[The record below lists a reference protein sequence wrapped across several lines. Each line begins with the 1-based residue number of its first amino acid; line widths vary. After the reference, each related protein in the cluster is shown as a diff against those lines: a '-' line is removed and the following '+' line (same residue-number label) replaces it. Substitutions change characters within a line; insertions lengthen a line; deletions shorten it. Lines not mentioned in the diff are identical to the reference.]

1 MGIGLVLGCDEGL
14 RKTRLWS
21 HTETNGGCY
30 NLFEMRNRFG
40 ALLDRLTWE
49 QRFMI
54 ASLVILVA
62 GMEGIGAWI
71 TSQIEAGV
79 VHRTGETAAVY
90 MDSAVA
96 PLLQNLATGGEI
108 GADETRKLDDLF
120 RTTPLGQQI
129 YSFKVWNRQGRVLY
143 ATSPAI
149 VGHTFP
155 IVDGLA
161 RGLQGQ
167 VAAEISS
174 LENEEN
180 VSERARGRP
189 LLEIYGPVRHT
200 GSDEVIAVAEFYQSV
215 DDLQSDL
222 AASVRQTWLV
232 VGAITLGMYL
242 LLAGFVRRASS
253 TIARQQT
260 ELSTQVQRL
269 QELLRRNAELDERVR
284 RAAAQSTALNE
295 RFLRRISAELH
306 DGPAQDLGLA
316 LLKLDNVIARSE
328 AQHARTGEGEDEQD
342 LSIVNHS
349 LDHALKEIRAISS
362 GMGVPNLNHLG
373 LSEIVAR
380 VVRTHERRT
389 STHVEVVTE
398 GLPARATLPVKIAL
412 YRIIQE
418 ALTNAFRHASGA
430 GQQVIVRANAG
441 ILTIQIS
448 DEGPGANGQTSDE
461 EGEHLGLVG
470 MRERVESLGGD
481 FQFSSIPG
489 HGARVT
495 ASMPLESE
503 SGHD

>member
-1 MGIGLVLGCDEGL
+1 
-14 RKTRLWS
+14 
-21 HTETNGGCY
+21 
-30 NLFEMRNRFG
+30 
-40 ALLDRLTWE
+40 
-49 QRFMI
+49 MI

-62 GMEGIGAWI
+62 GMAGIGAWI

-79 VHRTGETAAVY
+79 VHRTAETAAVY

-108 GADETRKLDDLF
+108 GVDEARKLDDLF

-149 VGHTFP
+149 VGQTFP
-155 IVDGLA
+155 IAGGLA

-189 LLEIYGPVRHT
+189 LLEIYGPVRRT

-232 VGAITLGMYL
+232 VAAITAGMYL

-253 TIARQQT
+253 TIARQQA
-260 ELSTQVQRL
+260 ELSTQVGRL
-269 QELLRRNAELDERVR
+269 QKLLRRNAELDERVR
-284 RAAAQSTALNE
+284 RAAAQSTTLNE

-328 AQHARTGEGEDEQD
+328 AQRARTGEGEDGQD
-342 LSIVNHS
+342 LTIVNHS

-362 GMGVPNLNHLG
+362 GMGVPNLNHLS
-373 LSEIVAR
+373 LIEIVTR

-389 STHVEVVTE
+389 STHVEVLSE
-398 GLPARATLPVKIAL
+398 RLPVHATLPVKIAL
-412 YRIIQE
+412 YRVIQE
-418 ALTNAFRHASGA
+418 ALTNAYRHAHGA
-430 GQQVIVRANAG
+430 GQGVVVRANAG

-448 DEGPGANGQTSDE
+448 DEGPGVKEQTGHEDE
-461 EGEHLGLVG
+461 EHLGIVG
-470 MRERVESLGGD
+470 MRERVESLGGV
-481 FQFSSIPG
+481 FEFGSVPG

-495 ASMPLESE
+495 ARIPLESE
-503 SGHD
+503 SDYD

>member
-1 MGIGLVLGCDEGL
+1 
-14 RKTRLWS
+14 
-21 HTETNGGCY
+21 
-30 NLFEMRNRFG
+30 MRNRFA

-49 QRFMI
+49 QRFML

-62 GMEGIGAWI
+62 GMAGIGAWI

-96 PLLQNLATGGEI
+96 PLLQNLATSSEI
-108 GADETRKLDDLF
+108 GVDEARRLDDLF

-149 VGHTFP
+149 VGQTFP
-155 IVDGLA
+155 VVDGLA
-161 RGLQGQ
+161 HGLQGQ

-180 VSERARGRP
+180 VSERARGRQ
-189 LLEIYGPVRHT
+189 LLEIYGPVRRT

-215 DDLQSDL
+215 DDLQRDV

-232 VGAITLGMYL
+232 MAAITLGMYL

-260 ELSTQVQRL
+260 ELSTQVDRL

-284 RAAAQSTALNE
+284 RAAAKSTALNE

-328 AQHARTGEGEDEQD
+328 AQRDRSGEVEDGQD

-362 GMGVPNLNHLG
+362 GMGVPNLNHLS

-398 GLPARATLPVKIAL
+398 GLDGQATLPVKIAL

-418 ALTNAFRHASGA
+418 SLTNAYRHAQGA
-430 GQQVIVRANAG
+430 GQSVVVHGSAG
-441 ILTIQIS
+441 ILAIQIS
-448 DEGPGANGQTSDE
+448 DKGPGANEQSDSE
-461 EGEHLGLVG
+461 QGEHLGLVG
-470 MRERVESLGGD
+470 MRDRVESLGGAFD
-481 FQFSSIPG
+481 FSSIAG
-489 HGARVT
+489 HGVRVT
-495 ASMPLESE
+495 ATIRLERESE
-503 SGHD
+503 HD